1 MLCVRFERR
10 SKSDDRGNARCAQQR
25 QGGCRTSTMAA
36 FAARLN
42 ASFTRSTPPLV
53 PPPTMRLGPLQNS
66 EETFS
71 MAFWV
76 LAGSPF
82 SAKVSTFLVSHTA
95 APCSSW
101 RTSTSTVLIPEILI
115 CSVTTKLRDFIF
127 RGELFR
133 LNFVAKTSGNIQF
146 KIRQRLRVDFDD
158 ALFGINNSHRPTLY
172 LATKT

>member
-36 FAARLN
+36 LAARLN

-53 PPPTMRLGPLQNS
+53 PPPTIRLGPLQNS
-66 EETFS
+66 EKIFP

-82 SAKVSTFLVSHTA
+82 SAKVSTFLISHTA
-95 APCSSW
+95 PPCPSW
-101 RTSTSTVLIPEILI
+101 RTTTSTVLIPEILI

-127 RGELFR
+127 QKHVDERYRDRPFSLCGCVGIIKKASVSFCS
-133 LNFVAKTSGNIQF
+133 VF
-146 KIRQRLRVDFDD
+146 K
-158 ALFGINNSHRPTLY
+158 
-172 LATKT
+172 